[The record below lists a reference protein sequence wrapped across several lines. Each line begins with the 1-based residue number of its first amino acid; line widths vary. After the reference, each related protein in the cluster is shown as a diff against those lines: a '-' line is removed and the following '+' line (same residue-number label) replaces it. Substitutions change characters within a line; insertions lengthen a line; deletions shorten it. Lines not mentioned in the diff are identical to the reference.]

1 MPLGC
6 KLFKGDRALE
16 GCLVQDSAHVT
27 QGAAGEHVAK
37 IQNLSVSPD
46 ELQTSNYGPSTA
58 KAVLDFK
65 TKRNIINRSYET
77 RVDNIVGKM
86 TIAALDKEMRRVEA
100 EPRRQLN
107 PHTFSRQVS

>member
-1 MPLGC
+1 
-6 KLFKGDRALE
+6 
-16 GCLVQDSAHVT
+16 VQDSAHVT

-37 IQNLSVSPD
+37 IQTALFAIDNLSVSPD